1 MSDEAPLRGLL
12 IDWGGVLTTDIFV
25 SFEHFCRNE
34 GLDPLT
40 VRDLFRNDAE
50 ARHTLFALETGEL
63 TEPEFEERFARI
75 LTLREDRAAGL
86 VDRLFAGMKEDI
98 AMFDAVRD
106 RARPPGIRT
115 GLLSNSWGV
124 DRYDRSQFPR
134 FFDAVVISGEE
145 GVRKPDRADLRHRA
159 RAHGAPGG
167 RDRLR
172 RRPPRQP
179 QARARARHGDA
190 STTSSAGQSVPEL
203 ERLLGLTLR

>member
-1 MSDEAPLRGLL
+1 MSPDAPLRGLL

-40 VRDLFRNDAE
+40 VRDLFRHDSE

-75 LTLREDRAAGL
+75 LTLREDRAPGL
-86 VDRLFAGMKEDI
+86 VDRLFGGMKEDV
-98 AMFDAVRD
+98 AMFDAVRI
-106 RARPPGIRT
+106 AKAAGIRT

-145 GVRKPDRADLRHRA
+145 GVRKPDREIYDIALGRMALPAEQIVFVDDLPGNLKPA
-159 RAHGAPGG
+159 RDLGMATLH
-167 RDRLR
+167 
-172 RRPPRQP
+172 
-179 QARARARHGDA
+179 H
-190 STTSSAGQSVPEL
+190 TSAEQSVPEL
-203 ERLLGLTLR
+203 ERLFGITLR

>member
-1 MSDEAPLRGLL
+1 MSPDAPLRGLL

-40 VRDLFRNDAE
+40 VRDLFRHDSE
-50 ARHTLFALETGEL
+50 ARHTLVALETGEL

-75 LTLREDRAAGL
+75 LTLREDRAPGL
-86 VDRLFAGMKEDI
+86 VDRLFGGMKEDV
-98 AMFDAVRD
+98 AMFDAMRI
-106 RARPPGIRT
+106 AKAAGIRT

-145 GVRKPDRADLRHRA
+145 GVRKPDREIYDIA
-159 RAHGAPGG
+159 
-167 RDRLR
+167 LR
-172 RRPPRQP
+172 RMALPASEIVFVDDLPGNLKP
-179 QARARARHGDA
+179 ARDLGMATLHH
-190 STTSSAGQSVPEL
+190 TSAEQSVPEL
-203 ERLLGLTLR
+203 ERLLGVPLR

>member
-1 MSDEAPLRGLL
+1 VSPDAPLRGLL

-40 VRDLFRNDAE
+40 VRDLFRHDSE

-75 LTLREDRAAGL
+75 LTLREDRAPGL
-86 VDRLFAGMKEDI
+86 VDRLFGGMKEDV
-98 AMFDAVRD
+98 AMFDAMRI
-106 RARPPGIRT
+106 AKAAGIRT

-145 GVRKPDRADLRHRA
+145 GVRKPDREIYDIA
-159 RAHGAPGG
+159 
-167 RDRLR
+167 LR
-172 RRPPRQP
+172 RMALPAPEIVFVDDLP
-179 QARARARHGDA
+179 GNLKPARDLGMATLHH
-190 STTSSAGQSVPEL
+190 TSAEQSVPEL
-203 ERLLGLTLR
+203 ERLFGITLR